1 MEVYLKKKK
10 KSIDFSMVLGDI
22 FTIVIAIIANNY
34 KSLNLRQFSKILKIQ
49 KLKACKFCS
58 VGFIIVG
65 FQDTALLPNLK
76 QKAISFKMRLHV

>member
-49 KLKACKFCS
+49 KLKIKS
-58 VGFIIVG
+58 KYI
-65 FQDTALLPNLK
+65 
-76 QKAISFKMRLHV
+76 M

>member
-34 KSLNLRQFSKILKIQ
+34 KSLNLRQFSKILKI
-49 KLKACKFCS
+49 KK
-58 VGFIIVG
+58 
-65 FQDTALLPNLK
+65 N
-76 QKAISFKMRLHV
+76 